1 MSEYWYIECGLLH
14 YEFDSESESNYFSR
28 ILAKWPRLSNQLF
41 FFLFSDKDLD
51 ERAITN
57 QWMNVLLEFIQSSA
71 EPPDGRTEK
80 LRVT

>member
-28 ILAKWPRLSNQLF
+28 ILAECPRLSNQL

-51 ERAITN
+51 ERDITT
-57 QWMNVLLEFIQSSA
+57 QWMNFLLEFI
-71 EPPDGRTEK
+71 
-80 LRVT
+80 